1 MPIDGDKL
9 IKEAKEAAIYG
20 TSLEGHQIPYSTS
33 PGWQENV
40 QHYEGVPVEQVKRD
54 AEEIHRQQNNKA
66 QQAQGISVLSGL
78 GKSISQAALSNPVFK
93 KLGFFGDV
101 YQNTVGPNA
110 PSTSK
115 MAEALQLASLTGLT
129 AQRIIENPE
138 MYQDAQAEYGRAVR
152 SAYLGG
158 NGFSSE
164 YIQQHY
170 PELKT
175 DDPVGAAL
183 ALTHYKDV
191 LNTRAIVNWATHP
204 LQSAIETGKYIKN
217 SWHNGEVNEEMSDV
231 MFKAAQGEISDAEAQ
246 RQLAEL
252 NKTKIDTGGSSSIV
266 GGTVE
271 QVSNMLNSMGR
282 AARTDIAPFA
292 PMLNDLTVLAP
303 AAVASLGYMGTAAL
317 AGAGVTGAVAGA
329 PAFIATTAAA
339 GLTLESSL
347 IYDSTYRQ
355 QLGQNYW
362 SKINARGAD
371 GSPLYTHDT
380 AVSEAKREAHL
391 QAAIETAFTFTA
403 FKPLAKMFGK
413 EAALKIIENSVA
425 RKTMVEAGKKAFMKE
440 AVKESAKVITYGAA
454 EQVAQEGLEDLVTS
468 ADETITGRNPHTFKE
483 AMRSAASAMIDAVPA
498 AIGMMGVSGVI
509 GGVGTYHGLSHHQE
523 FIQSKMAK
531 YGKESALQEVERESE
546 ANMVDRLLEARD
558 KSKLNKEAPMQF
570 AQVVGNQ
577 MKAQDMGTLYVD
589 AATAVETPEGRKA
602 LGELERSGL
611 VTAEQVQ
618 QAVEK
623 ETPLAVDSGMYM
635 QTVQQD
641 TADTLKEYST
651 FDKAG
656 MTMHAI
662 KEERTRLSTMVK
674 ELSKTKDER
683 EKDAVQTIM
692 DTYFPNETDNTKKEV
707 LQELFAGGVDRL
719 GDNTQEM
726 LSNART
732 TWGDITG
739 YEQYADY
746 DPKNPPE
753 GTSDTA
759 EWYSEAKKAYGHNPN
774 KRELYDIAH
783 KEYVKELQDKSRASL
798 EEEKQQITQAMEDAS
813 QSGDTDTYNTLQAQ
827 METVNQKLAEVDTNL
842 HAVDT
847 AKKRVEALED
857 IKNTLNTAGLKEDIM
872 AKVLL
877 SEDAYEKAY
886 KPTVETLM
894 QSNGNVQ
901 EAARDSA
908 LIYARMIDSLARNYK
923 LPVENIV
930 ATIQTMEK
938 GDSHANEFNQKS
950 RGWKLGKAAA
960 QKLEEDSI
968 RWGKIV
974 DQIAQ
979 NKCTDKSLRIMTTPI
994 VYSLT
999 NMRQIPMY
1007 IDVSKIRKIFKDHPE
1022 ITYDILRRIPKEI
1035 ANPVMILKSAT
1046 VAGRQVIILNLKG
1059 TNGLNVIA
1067 PVQLDVQKGHIKVNI
1082 LNSIYTKSTNNK
1094 TNETK
1099 IIDNKSKWV
1108 KWIREQIQGNRLLY
1122 VDRKR
1127 AIYNLGIGNKKATAL
1142 LESAGVQFSMEP
1154 TKGSSLLNI
1163 KIPDD
1168 RDLVNLREDNPG
1180 LYQTVEK
1187 KDLIAYHNISQD
1199 NLDKAIQL
1207 GGLAVPSI
1215 AITKKETDFSNFG
1228 DITLLMPQ
1236 DVVNPKETPV
1246 YTRDAWTGVFP
1257 GMVRAPKKKKLTDY
1271 ISKTILPLQ
1280 KEIPRSVMDYG
1291 DLYTPSRIENA
1302 SSAEGEKRVE
1312 SFLESDGAK
1321 YLYLKSIGKEPKITR
1336 KTAGFGTYSEFTIYP
1351 RIRKAFDALSKKY
1364 KLDEMEVPPAEG
1376 STWEKDYNHL
1386 KEVMLEEMATPKQDN
1401 EPRFKVHRRER
1412 QKTEI
1417 ESGEKFRQLVQEYV
1431 SGHRQVMD
1439 EETFKKQLKR
1449 RTETKAGREGFT
1461 QWKSKFRKE
1470 MLENPVIES
1479 TGKEVTLDNIVEAM
1493 LGNLKNAQKSWA
1505 GYGTGNVIAASGRE
1519 ITSMEDMH
1527 KTADEKIDPASS
1539 IEDDTDTSAQYQ
1551 QPKQNISDFIED
1563 MANNHYKWENT
1574 FDGYSDASQVLMGM
1588 FEGKSFSTLC
1598 REHDFKNI
1606 AGMKK
1611 RAESIVKEIQAL
1623 PVKYFEA
1630 KPQRAVHFNEV
1641 AGAIVPN
1648 GTPKST
1654 IDYLKGQGIT
1664 VRRYNPAN
1672 EGERHAKTEKLAKQ
1686 LNLYFQKGGK
1696 YKGGYSPESN
1706 AIHLFAAADQS
1717 TMVHEA
1723 AHFYLTTLLN
1733 LEQAGVKNKQLMSDL
1748 KTIRDWAG
1756 YSYEKMAEY
1765 KGTTLEK
1772 EFQQMEQDIIDGKE
1786 GAEERFMQERFARG
1800 FERYLQEGKAPTKEL
1815 RGVFRRFKKTLMD
1828 IYRSIKIVNG
1838 RKAFFNNLEPINI
1851 SPEMKHIFDAML
1863 ATEDEINA
1871 WSAEQKVM
1879 EMDKVGLDFTKT
1891 EKENYDNW
1899 KSNLKD
1905 TIHEK
1910 AMRKF
1915 MEEYRELTL
1924 KGIDEITRQKKEQ
1937 VMKDLIKKQKIYQV
1951 EAMLEGDVFP
1961 TEKEKMDYLK
1971 EQGFPDRK
1979 AYEEAL
1985 KQAGGSLEERAQA
1998 AAEREKEKQVKS
2010 LLSKETIR
2018 QEANRMLNS
2027 PEGAQR
2033 LAKMEAQAMRRKVN
2047 AYIRQ
2052 ASMALLHL
2060 EQGKKDA
2067 YLDED
2072 IKRRLGVEGADSENN
2087 LSLKDKLAETVENLK
2102 VARQQLDR
2110 PMNEVRYEAESL
2122 LAGQSVE
2129 KSTNWKWWQNKQR
2142 KAASM
2147 ASNAARKGNW
2157 HSASYWMMKKNVYA
2171 MAARIAQ
2178 RNEDEVRTAIA
2189 GKPGTFSLSYERQG
2203 NDIHQ
2208 VERYGV
2214 KGILNRISRRDKPV
2228 RMSSNSR
2235 YFIQHLAYQ
2244 MGLSRTDG
2252 IPPVDKNGFE
2262 TEFSWNKLARE
2273 LNPTA
2278 AMAADAAG
2286 NEFTVSDAEI
2296 DSRLRELF
2304 SADRPSDYR
2313 KMNLSAFKGAV
2324 EAIEVIY
2331 KLGRRE
2337 YEGNSFHTIDGKDVS
2352 FHKASEAITQ
2362 EIAKKFGIETDAF
2375 NEKLRASV
2383 KDELKAALTKITNA
2397 HTLPEVL
2404 IQRLGKSAEQYLY
2417 RPIDKAANV
2426 EKTMQMDAFKK
2437 FKEIFNIYSRKEWQA
2452 IRADKTI
2459 KFGHDEYGN
2468 DRYIT
2473 KETLLSVALNMGTA
2487 SNRERVLETYGMDT
2501 GPVLQVLDKELSA
2514 KDIRFVQAVW
2524 DHINSYWADLN
2535 AMNNRLYG
2543 RGIGKVEGIKF
2554 HLKNGELDGKYYP
2567 IRYDS
2572 ETSVRTGDITIN
2584 EQALQRMSGAGTFS
2598 IGMGSTKSRMLTS
2611 GGQNLI
2617 TDLTVYPKHVSEV
2630 IHAIAMREASVDVYK
2645 LISDP
2650 DIKSAVVNGLGI
2662 DTYRVLR
2669 DWAQDNW
2676 KTPIERSGPLSK
2688 LIDALQSGNSYAT
2701 MAFRNSTALLN
2712 ILPNLGVFYRS
2723 MIRLSGD
2730 KMMEGA
2736 FRARRALASLYLTGN
2751 YAKQKEFI
2759 MEKSAFLRD
2768 RQSTLDADLERGFS
2782 LPGEKGR
2789 GKLKSLIYDGEFGK
2803 NAIDKYAFWFIEK
2816 TDLLFSQ
2823 PMWLETYKATRD
2835 SYIGSKLTA
2844 EQIDAEAVAKA
2855 DQMVRQYYGS
2865 GEIKDRSPVMKNKV
2879 IRMFTPFY
2887 TYSATMLNRFI
2898 ESGYL
2903 AVDGHNY
2910 KPLVL
2915 DFLCLGLLVGS
2926 MEGLT
2931 RYAMNRAIGKDD
2943 SLWEE
2948 IINSVLTGNFVQGI
2962 VIVRDMVSGLVG
2974 LALGKYSDTSSEVAG
2989 FRAQENLCNAIR
3001 FMASPKK
3008 NWIDVG
3014 QALTTASNR
3023 VTRTPDTL
3031 TDALWATLRMA
3042 TGDTDATLSEYLA
3055 SMALDRK
3062 LKRSKEQLK
3071 KEAAERR
3078 AEKEEQ
3084 DVEEPEQE
3092 ESDD

>member
-9 IKEAKEAAIYG
+9 IKEAKEAGQYG
-20 TSLEGHQIPYSTS
+20 TTLEVKRIPYSTS
-33 PGWQENV
+33 PEWKEK
-40 QHYEGVPVEQVKRD
+40 E
-54 AEEIHRQQNNKA
+54 
-66 QQAQGISVLSGL
+66 QQAQKQAQKVQGISALSGL

-115 MAEALQLASLTGLT
+115 MAEALQLATMTGLT

-204 LQSAIETGKYIKN
+204 IQSAIETGKYIKN

-246 RQLAEL
+246 RQLTEL

-380 AVSEAKREAHL
+380 SVSEAKREAHL

-468 ADETITGRNPHTFKE
+468 ADETITGRNPHTFKD

-523 FIQSKMAK
+523 FIQAKMAK

-546 ANMVDRLLEARD
+546 ANMVDRLLEARN
-558 KSKLNKEAPMQF
+558 KSKLNKEAPAQF

-611 VTAEQVQ
+611 VTAHQVQ

-683 EKDAVQTIM
+683 EKDAVQSIM

-726 LSNART
+726 LSKART

-746 DPKNPPE
+746 DPKNLPE

-774 KRELYDIAH
+774 KRELYDVAH
-783 KEYVKELQDKSRASL
+783 KEYVKELQDKSKASL
-798 EEEKQQITQAMEDAS
+798 EEEKQQITQAMDDAS
-813 QSGDTDTYNTLQAQ
+813 QNGDTDNYNTLQAQ
-827 METVNQKLAEVDTNL
+827 LETVDRKLEEIDNNIHT
-842 HAVDT
+842 VDT

-857 IKNTLNTAGLKEDIM
+857 IKNTLNKAGLKEDIM

-901 EAARDSA
+901 EVARDSA

-930 ATIQTMEK
+930 SSIQVTEE
-938 GDSHANEFNQKS
+938 GPLHTNEFHSPVN
-950 RGWKLGKAAA
+950 RGVNPDTLINVVDLTKYIPDEPIDRKTMLRFVREKLGDKLIEETADKKA
-960 QKLEEDSI
+960 I
-968 RWGKIV
+968 I
-974 DQIAQ
+974 
-979 NKCTDKSLRIMTTPI
+979 SLPNE
-994 VYSLT
+994 S
-999 NMRQIPMY
+999 RQIRHVASSNLYKTLNYRQHNEWKKRHQAGLLDIAELIRNSVLIESEPNRKANKKGSVSRYHHFYLPIKAYDKLYTAHIVGEERKDSMGY
-1007 IDVSKIRKIFKDHPE
+1007 DPIDIKL
-1022 ITYDILRRIPKEI
+1022 YD
-1035 ANPVMILKSAT
+1035 
-1046 VAGRQVIILNLKG
+1046 VI
-1059 TNGLNVIA
+1059 V
-1067 PVQLDVQKGHIKVNI
+1067 
-1082 LNSIYTKSTNNK
+1082 
-1094 TNETK
+1094 
-1099 IIDNKSKWV
+1099 
-1108 KWIREQIQGNRLLY
+1108 
-1122 VDRKR
+1122 
-1127 AIYNLGIGNKKATAL
+1127 NKKANPMQATR
-1142 LESAGVQFSMEP
+1142 S
-1154 TKGSSLLNI
+1154 
-1163 KIPDD
+1163 
-1168 RDLVNLREDNPG
+1168 DLRAKDLPFKLTVSEMLRNVKDSHNQPFINKDG
-1180 LYQTVEK
+1180 TLSQGINFYANNDSNYYQTVEEPSGK

-1207 GGLAVPSI
+1207 GGMAVPSI

-1228 DITLLMPQ
+1228 NITLLMPQ

-1280 KEIPRSVMDYG
+1280 KEISRSVMDYG

-1302 SSAEGEKRVE
+1302 SAAEGEKRVE

-1321 YLYLKSIGKEPKITR
+1321 YLYLKSIGKAPEIKR
-1336 KTAGFGTYSEFTIYP
+1336 KTAGYGTYSEFTIYP
-1351 RIRKAFDALSKKY
+1351 RIRKAFDGLSKKY

-1386 KEVMLEEMATPKQDN
+1386 KEVMLDEMATPKQDN
-1401 EPRFKVHRRER
+1401 EPRFKVRRRER

-1439 EETFKKQLKR
+1439 EETFQKQLKR

-1479 TGKEVTLDNIVEAM
+1479 TGKEVTLDNIVETM

-1527 KTADEKIDPASS
+1527 NTADEKIDPASS

-1551 QPKQNISDFIED
+1551 QTKQNISDFIED
-1563 MANNHYKWENT
+1563 MANHHYKWENT

-1630 KPQRAVHFNEV
+1630 KPQRAVQFNEV

-1648 GTPKST
+1648 GTPKAT

-1686 LNLYFQKGGK
+1686 LNLYFQNGGK

-1706 AIHLFAAADQS
+1706 AIHLFSAADQS

-1733 LEQAGVKNKQLMSDL
+1733 LEQAGVRNKQLMSDL

-1786 GAEERFMQERFARG
+1786 GAEERFLQERFARG

-1838 RKAFFNNLEPINI
+1838 RKAFFNNLEPVKI

-1891 EKENYDNW
+1891 EKENYENW

-1905 TIHEK
+1905 SIHEK

-1915 MEEYRELTL
+1915 MDEYRELTL

-2067 YLDED
+2067 RLDEE
-2072 IKRRLGVEGADSENN
+2072 IKRRLGVEGVDSENN

-2171 MAARIAQ
+2171 MAARISQ

-2337 YEGNSFHTIDGKDVS
+2337 YEGNSFHTIDGKDIS

-2383 KDELKAALTKITNA
+2383 KDELKTALTKITNA

-2459 KFGHDEYGN
+2459 KFGRDEYGN

-2501 GPVLQVLDKELSA
+2501 GPVLQVLDNELSA
-2514 KDIRFVQAVW
+2514 KDIRFIQAVW
-2524 DHINSYWADLN
+2524 DHINSYWANLN

-2572 ETSVRTGDITIN
+2572 ETSMRTGDITIN

-2835 SYIGSKLTA
+2835 SYIGSNLTA
-2844 EQIDAEAVAKA
+2844 EQIDAEAVARA

-2903 AVDGHNY
+2903 AVDSHNY

-2915 DFLCLGLLVGS
+2915 DALCLGLLVGS

-2948 IINSVLTGNFVQGI
+2948 IVNSILTGNFVQGI

-3023 VTRTPDTL
+3023 VSHTPDTL

-3084 DVEEPEQE
+3084 DVAEPEQE

>member
-1 MPIDGDKL
+1 MRFIVSVIYKHNPYTAL
-9 IKEAKEAAIYG
+9 ITAEVFESDILFNRTPA
-20 TSLEGHQIPYSTS
+20 TL
-33 PGWQENV
+33 
-40 QHYEGVPVEQVKRD
+40 YEIFDRKIKTARPDYANLK
-54 AEEIHRQQNNKA
+54 
-66 QQAQGISVLSGL
+66 SSGL
-78 GKSISQAALSNPVFK
+78 GEKSPI
-93 KLGFFGDV
+93 
-101 YQNTVGPNA
+101 
-110 PSTSK
+110 
-115 MAEALQLASLTGLT
+115 
-129 AQRIIENPE
+129 
-138 MYQDAQAEYGRAVR
+138 
-152 SAYLGG
+152 
-158 NGFSSE
+158 
-164 YIQQHY
+164 
-170 PELKT
+170 
-175 DDPVGAAL
+175 
-183 ALTHYKDV
+183 
-191 LNTRAIVNWATHP
+191 
-204 LQSAIETGKYIKN
+204 
-217 SWHNGEVNEEMSDV
+217 
-231 MFKAAQGEISDAEAQ
+231 
-246 RQLAEL
+246 
-252 NKTKIDTGGSSSIV
+252 
-266 GGTVE
+266 
-271 QVSNMLNSMGR
+271 
-282 AARTDIAPFA
+282 
-292 PMLNDLTVLAP
+292 
-303 AAVASLGYMGTAAL
+303 
-317 AGAGVTGAVAGA
+317 
-329 PAFIATTAAA
+329 
-339 GLTLESSL
+339 
-347 IYDSTYRQ
+347 
-355 QLGQNYW
+355 NY
-362 SKINARGAD
+362 
-371 GSPLYTHDT
+371 T
-380 AVSEAKREAHL
+380 
-391 QAAIETAFTFTA
+391 
-403 FKPLAKMFGK
+403 
-413 EAALKIIENSVA
+413 
-425 RKTMVEAGKKAFMKE
+425 
-440 AVKESAKVITYGAA
+440 
-454 EQVAQEGLEDLVTS
+454 
-468 ADETITGRNPHTFKE
+468 
-483 AMRSAASAMIDAVPA
+483 
-498 AIGMMGVSGVI
+498 
-509 GGVGTYHGLSHHQE
+509 
-523 FIQSKMAK
+523 
-531 YGKESALQEVERESE
+531 
-546 ANMVDRLLEARD
+546 LLEI
-558 KSKLNKEAPMQF
+558 L
-570 AQVVGNQ
+570 
-577 MKAQDMGTLYVD
+577 
-589 AATAVETPEGRKA
+589 
-602 LGELERSGL
+602 
-611 VTAEQVQ
+611 
-618 QAVEK
+618 
-623 ETPLAVDSGMYM
+623 
-635 QTVQQD
+635 
-641 TADTLKEYST
+641 
-651 FDKAG
+651 
-656 MTMHAI
+656 
-662 KEERTRLSTMVK
+662 
-674 ELSKTKDER
+674 
-683 EKDAVQTIM
+683 
-692 DTYFPNETDNTKKEV
+692 
-707 LQELFAGGVDRL
+707 
-719 GDNTQEM
+719 
-726 LSNART
+726 
-732 TWGDITG
+732 
-739 YEQYADY
+739 
-746 DPKNPPE
+746 
-753 GTSDTA
+753 
-759 EWYSEAKKAYGHNPN
+759 
-774 KRELYDIAH
+774 
-783 KEYVKELQDKSRASL
+783 
-798 EEEKQQITQAMEDAS
+798 
-813 QSGDTDTYNTLQAQ
+813 
-827 METVNQKLAEVDTNL
+827 
-842 HAVDT
+842 
-847 AKKRVEALED
+847 
-857 IKNTLNTAGLKEDIM
+857 
-872 AKVLL
+872 
-877 SEDAYEKAY
+877 
-886 KPTVETLM
+886 
-894 QSNGNVQ
+894 GNVK
-901 EAARDSA
+901 DLSGIPYVVDGH
-908 LIYARMIDSLARNYK
+908 LNYY
-923 LPVENIV
+923 LLNEG
-930 ATIQTMEK
+930 K
-938 GDSHANEFNQKS
+938 GDYLQK
-950 RGWKLGKAAA
+950 A
-960 QKLEEDSI
+960 ED
-968 RWGKIV
+968 
-974 DQIAQ
+974 
-979 NKCTDKSLRIMTTPI
+979 
-994 VYSLT
+994 
-999 NMRQIPMY
+999 Y
-1007 IDVSKIRKIFKDHPE
+1007 IS
-1022 ITYDILRRIPKEI
+1022 
-1035 ANPVMILKSAT
+1035 
-1046 VAGRQVIILNLKG
+1046 
-1059 TNGLNVIA
+1059 
-1067 PVQLDVQKGHIKVNI
+1067 
-1082 LNSIYTKSTNNK
+1082 
-1094 TNETK
+1094 
-1099 IIDNKSKWV
+1099 
-1108 KWIREQIQGNRLLY
+1108 
-1122 VDRKR
+1122 
-1127 AIYNLGIGNKKATAL
+1127 
-1142 LESAGVQFSMEP
+1142 
-1154 TKGSSLLNI
+1154 
-1163 KIPDD
+1163 
-1168 RDLVNLREDNPG
+1168 
-1180 LYQTVEK
+1180 K
-1187 KDLIAYHNISQD
+1187 KDLIAYHNISQT

-1228 DITLLMPQ
+1228 NITLLMPQ
-1236 DVVNPKETPV
+1236 DVVNPKKTPV

-1257 GMVRAPKKKKLTDY
+1257 GMVRAPKKKKLTEY
-1271 ISKTILPLQ
+1271 IHNTVLPLQ

-1302 SSAEGEKRVE
+1302 SASEGEKRVE

-1321 YLYLKSIGKEPKITR
+1321 YLYLKSIGKAPGIKR
-1336 KTAGFGTYSEFTIYP
+1336 KAAGFGKYSDFTIYP
-1351 RIRKAFDALSKKY
+1351 RIRKAFDTLSKMY
-1364 KLDEMEVPPAEG
+1364 KLEDMEVPPAKG
-1376 STWEKDYNHL
+1376 SAWEKDYNQL
-1386 KEVMLEEMATPKQDN
+1386 KEVMLDEMATPKQEN
-1401 EPRFKVHRRER
+1401 EPRFKIRRRER
-1412 QKTEI
+1412 QKAEI
-1417 ESGEKFRQLVQEYV
+1417 ESGEKFRQLMQEYV
-1431 SGHRQVMD
+1431 SGHGQVID
-1439 EETFKKQLKR
+1439 EETFQKQLKR
-1449 RTETKAGREGFT
+1449 RTETKAGQEGFT
-1461 QWKSKFRKE
+1461 QWKSQFRKE
-1470 MLENPVIES
+1470 MLDNPVIES

-1527 KTADEKIDPASS
+1527 NTADEKIDPASS

-1551 QPKQNISDFIED
+1551 QTKKNISDFIED
-1563 MANNHYKWENT
+1563 MANHHYKRENT
-1574 FDGYSDASQVLMGM
+1574 FEGYSDASQVLMGM

-1611 RAESIVKEIQAL
+1611 RADSIVKEIQAL

-1648 GTPKST
+1648 DTPKAT
-1654 IDYLKGQGIT
+1654 IDYLRGQGVT

-1686 LNLYFQKGGK
+1686 LNLYFQKGGQ

-1706 AIHLFAAADQS
+1706 AIHLFSAADQS

-1733 LEQAGVKNKQLMSDL
+1733 LEQAGVKNKQLISDL

-1772 EFQQMEQDIIDGKE
+1772 EFQKMEQDIIDGKE
-1786 GAEERFMQERFARG
+1786 GAEERFLQERFARG

-1828 IYRSIKIVNG
+1828 IYRSIKIVND
-1838 RKAFFNNLEPINI
+1838 RKTFFNNMEPIKI

-1891 EKENYDNW
+1891 EKENYENW

-1915 MEEYRELTL
+1915 MEEYQERTL
-1924 KGIDEITRQKKEQ
+1924 KGIDDIARQKKEQ

-1971 EQGFPDRK
+1971 EQGFTDRK

-1985 KQAGGSLEERAQA
+1985 KQAGGSLEKRAQA
-1998 AAEREKEKQVKS
+1998 AADSEREKQVKS

-2067 YLDED
+2067 HLDED
-2072 IKRRLGVEGADSENN
+2072 IKRRLGVEEVDNENN

-2102 VARQQLDR
+2102 IARQQLDR
-2110 PMNEVRYEAESL
+2110 PMTEVRYDAESL

-2171 MAARIAQ
+2171 MAARMAQ
-2178 RNEDEVRTAIA
+2178 RNEDDVKAAIS
-2189 GKPGTFSLSYERQG
+2189 GKSGTFSMSYEREG
-2203 NDIHQ
+2203 DNIKQ

-2244 MGLSRTDG
+2244 MGLSRADG

-2352 FHKASEAITQ
+2352 FSKASEAITQ

-2514 KDIRFVQAVW
+2514 KDIRFIQAVW

-2630 IHAIAMREASVDVYK
+2630 IHAISMREASVDVYK

-2768 RQSTLDADLERGFS
+2768 RQRTLDADLERGFS

-2816 TDLLFSQ
+2816 TDLLFSL

-2903 AVDGHNY
+2903 AVDSHNY

-2915 DFLCLGLLVGS
+2915 DTLCLGLLVGS
-2926 MEGLT
+2926 MDGLT

-2948 IINSVLTGNFVQGI
+2948 IVNSILTGNFVQGI

-3023 VTRTPDTL
+3023 VSRTPDTL

>member
-9 IKEAKEAAIYG
+9 IKEAKEAAMYG
-20 TSLEGHQIPYSTS
+20 TPLEGHQIPYSTS

-54 AEEIHRQQNNKA
+54 AEEIHRKQNNEA
-66 QQAQGISVLSGL
+66 QRAQGISVLSGL
-78 GKSISQAALSNPVFK
+78 GKSISQAALSNPVFQ

-115 MAEALQLASLTGLT
+115 MSEALHLATMTGLT

-183 ALTHYKDV
+183 ALTNYKDI

-231 MFKAAQGEISDAEAQ
+231 MFRAAQGEISDAEAQ
-246 RQLAEL
+246 RQLTEL

-266 GGTVE
+266 GDTVE
-271 QVSNMLNSMGR
+271 QVSNTLNSMGR
-282 AARTDIAPFA
+282 AARTDIAPLA
-292 PMLNDLTVLAP
+292 PVLHDLTVLAP

-329 PAFIATTAAA
+329 PAFIATAAAA

-391 QAAIETAFTFTA
+391 QAFIETAFAFTI
-403 FKPLAKMFGK
+403 FKPLSKMFGK

-468 ADETITGRNPHTFKE
+468 ADETITGRNPHTFKD

-509 GGVGTYHGLSHHQE
+509 GGVGTYHGLTHHQE
-523 FIQSKMAK
+523 FIQAKMAK

-546 ANMVDRLLEARD
+546 ANMVDHLLEARD
-558 KSKLNKEAPMQF
+558 KSKLNKEAPTQF

-602 LGELERSGL
+602 LGELEKSGL

-635 QTVQQD
+635 QTVQQE

-662 KEERTRLSTMVK
+662 REERTRLSTMVK

-683 EKDAVQTIM
+683 EKDAVQSIM

-719 GDNTQEM
+719 GDNAQEM

-759 EWYSEAKKAYGHNPN
+759 EWYNEAKQAYGHNPN
-774 KRELYDIAH
+774 KRELYDVAH
-783 KEYVKELQDKSRASL
+783 KEYVKELQEQSRASL
-798 EEEKQQITQAMEDAS
+798 EEEKQQITQAMDDAS
-813 QSGDTDTYNTLQAQ
+813 QNGDTNTYNTLQAQ
-827 METVNQKLAEVDTNL
+827 LETVDKKLAEVDTNL

-857 IKNTLNTAGLKEDIM
+857 IKNTLNKAGLKEDIM

-886 KPTVETLM
+886 KPTVDALM
-894 QSNGNVQ
+894 QSNGDVQ

-930 ATIQTMEK
+930 STIQ
-938 GDSHANEFNQKS
+938 A
-950 RGWKLGKAAA
+950 
-960 QKLEEDSI
+960 
-968 RWGKIV
+968 
-974 DQIAQ
+974 
-979 NKCTDKSLRIMTTPI
+979 
-994 VYSLT
+994 
-999 NMRQIPMY
+999 
-1007 IDVSKIRKIFKDHPE
+1007 
-1022 ITYDILRRIPKEI
+1022 
-1035 ANPVMILKSAT
+1035 
-1046 VAGRQVIILNLKG
+1046 
-1059 TNGLNVIA
+1059 
-1067 PVQLDVQKGHIKVNI
+1067 
-1082 LNSIYTKSTNNK
+1082 
-1094 TNETK
+1094 TNEGPVHRTELHSPVNS
-1099 IIDNKSKWV
+1099 DV
-1108 KWIREQIQGNRLLY
+1108 KADTLVTVVDLTEY
-1122 VDRKR
+1122 MPEEPMDRK
-1127 AIYNLGIGNKKATAL
+1127 AMTAKVKELFVNK
-1142 LESAGVQFSMEP
+1142 
-1154 TKGSSLLNI
+1154 LN
-1163 KIPDD
+1163 
-1168 RDLVNLREDNPG
+1168 E
-1180 LYQTVEK
+1180 
-1187 KDLIAYHNISQD
+1187 
-1199 NLDKAIQL
+1199 
-1207 GGLAVPSI
+1207 
-1215 AITKKETDFSNFG
+1215 
-1228 DITLLMPQ
+1228 
-1236 DVVNPKETPV
+1236 
-1246 YTRDAWTGVFP
+1246 
-1257 GMVRAPKKKKLTDY
+1257 
-1271 ISKTILPLQ
+1271 
-1280 KEIPRSVMDYG
+1280 
-1291 DLYTPSRIENA
+1291 
-1302 SSAEGEKRVE
+1302 
-1312 SFLESDGAK
+1312 
-1321 YLYLKSIGKEPKITR
+1321 
-1336 KTAGFGTYSEFTIYP
+1336 
-1351 RIRKAFDALSKKY
+1351 
-1364 KLDEMEVPPAEG
+1364 
-1376 STWEKDYNHL
+1376 
-1386 KEVMLEEMATPKQDN
+1386 
-1401 EPRFKVHRRER
+1401 
-1412 QKTEI
+1412 
-1417 ESGEKFRQLVQEYV
+1417 
-1431 SGHRQVMD
+1431 
-1439 EETFKKQLKR
+1439 
-1449 RTETKAGREGFT
+1449 
-1461 QWKSKFRKE
+1461 
-1470 MLENPVIES
+1470 
-1479 TGKEVTLDNIVEAM
+1479 
-1493 LGNLKNAQKSWA
+1493 
-1505 GYGTGNVIAASGRE
+1505 
-1519 ITSMEDMH
+1519 
-1527 KTADEKIDPASS
+1527 KTADKKAIISLPSGRIRTKHVVNSS
-1539 IEDDTDTSAQYQ
+1539 
-1551 QPKQNISDFIED
+1551 
-1563 MANNHYKWENT
+1563 
-1574 FDGYSDASQVLMGM
+1574 L
-1588 FEGKSFSTLC
+1588 FSTLNKP
-1598 REHDFKNI
+1598 KNKNWKI
-1606 AGMKK
+1606 KHQASLLALKELIQNSVLIESEENRKK
-1611 RAESIVKEIQAL
+1611 DVKSYAYKYHHFYL
-1623 PVKYFEA
+1623 PVKIKDKLYTIRIVGEELDGSKGATPIDVKLYDVIIKNKAHPSQITA
-1630 KPQRAVHFNEV
+1630 K
-1641 AGAIVPN
+1641 
-1648 GTPKST
+1648 
-1654 IDYLKGQGIT
+1654 
-1664 VRRYNPAN
+1664 RRL
-1672 EGERHAKTEKLAKQ
+1672 HAKDVPLKITIAEMLRNVKDSNKQPYVNKDGTLAVRKVTELSNDGNEQ
-1686 LNLYFQKGGK
+1686 NNSDNHFQTGGK
-1696 YKGGYSPESN
+1696 YKGGYSPEAN

-1733 LEQAGVKNKQLMSDL
+1733 LEQAGVRNKQLISDL

-1772 EFQQMEQDIIDGKE
+1772 EFRQMEQDIIDGKE
-1786 GAEERFMQERFARG
+1786 GAEERFLQERFARG
-1800 FERYLQEGKAPTKEL
+1800 FERYLQEGRAPTKEL

-1838 RKAFFNNLEPINI
+1838 RKAFFNNLEPVKI

-1871 WSAEQKVM
+1871 WSTEQKVM

-1891 EKENYDNW
+1891 EKENYENW

-1910 AMRKF
+1910 AMQKF
-1915 MEEYRELTL
+1915 MDEYRELTL
-1924 KGIDEITRQKKEQ
+1924 KGIDDITRQKKEQ

-1985 KQAGGSLEERAQA
+1985 KQAGGSLEKRAQE

-2067 YLDED
+2067 HLDED
-2072 IKRRLGVEGADSENN
+2072 IKRRLGVEGVDRENN

-2102 VARQQLDR
+2102 IARQQLDR
-2110 PMNEVRYEAESL
+2110 PMTEVRYEAESL

-2171 MAARIAQ
+2171 MAARMAQ
-2178 RNEDEVRTAIA
+2178 RNEDDVKAAIS
-2189 GKPGTFSLSYERQG
+2189 GKSGTFSMSYEREG
-2203 NDIHQ
+2203 DNIKQ

-2352 FHKASEAITQ
+2352 FSKASEAITQ

-2426 EKTMQMDAFKK
+2426 EKTMQMDAFKQ

-2459 KFGHDEYGN
+2459 KFGRDEYGK

-2816 TDLLFSQ
+2816 TDLLFSL

-2835 SYIGSKLTA
+2835 SYIGSKLTT

-2879 IRMFTPFY
+2879 IHMFTPFY

-2903 AVDGHNY
+2903 AVDSHNY

-2915 DFLCLGLLVGS
+2915 DTLCLGLLVGS

-2931 RYAMNRAIGKDD
+2931 RYAMNRATGKDD

-2948 IINSVLTGNFVQGI
+2948 IVNSVLTGNFVQGI
-2962 VIVRDMVSGLVG
+2962 IIVRDMVSGLVG

-3014 QALTTASNR
+3014 QALNTAANR
-3023 VTRTPDTL
+3023 ITHTPDTL

>member
-9 IKEAKEAAIYG
+9 IKELREVGQYG
-20 TSLEGHQIPYSTS
+20 TTLEVKRIPYSTS
-33 PGWQENV
+33 PEWKEK
-40 QHYEGVPVEQVKRD
+40 EQQ
-54 AEEIHRQQNNKA
+54 AQNQA
-66 QQAQGISVLSGL
+66 QRAQGISVLSGL

-115 MAEALQLASLTGLT
+115 MAEALQLATMTGLT

-231 MFKAAQGEISDAEAQ
+231 MFRAAQGEISDAEAQ
-246 RQLAEL
+246 RQLTEL

-282 AARTDIAPFA
+282 AARTDIAPLA
-292 PMLNDLTVLAP
+292 PVLHDLTVLAP

-329 PAFIATTAAA
+329 PAAIATAAAA

-468 ADETITGRNPHTFKE
+468 ADETITGRNPHTFKD

-509 GGVGTYHGLSHHQE
+509 GGVGTYHGLTHHQE
-523 FIQSKMAK
+523 FIQAKMAK
-531 YGKESALQEVERESE
+531 YGKESALQEVELESE

-558 KSKLNKEAPMQF
+558 KSKLNKDAPTQF

-602 LGELERSGL
+602 LGELEKSGL

-635 QTVQQD
+635 QTVQQE

-662 KEERTRLSTMVK
+662 KEERTRLSSVVK

-683 EKDAVQTIM
+683 EKDAVQSIM

-719 GDNTQEM
+719 GDNTQET

-746 DPKNPPE
+746 DPKNLPE
-753 GTSDTA
+753 GTSDIA
-759 EWYSEAKKAYGHNPN
+759 EWYSEAKKAYGHKPT
-774 KRELYDIAH
+774 KRELYDVAH
-783 KEYVKELQDKSRASL
+783 KEYVKELQEQSRASL
-798 EEEKQQITQAMEDAS
+798 EEEKQQITQAMDDAS
-813 QSGDTDTYNTLQAQ
+813 QHGDTNTYNTLQAQ
-827 METVNQKLAEVDTNL
+827 LETVDKKLAEVDTNL
-842 HAVDT
+842 HAVDI

-857 IKNTLNTAGLKEDIM
+857 IKNTLNKAGLKEDIM

-877 SEDAYEKAY
+877 SKDSYEKAY
-886 KPTVETLM
+886 KPTVEALM

-901 EAARDSA
+901 ESARDSA

-930 ATIQTMEK
+930 ATIQATEEGPAHRTELHSPVNPDVKADTMVNVVDLTEYMPEEPMDRKAMTAKVKELFVDKLNEK
-938 GDSHANEFNQKS
+938 TADKKAIISLPSGRIRTKHVVNSSLFSTLNKPKNKNWKIKHQASLLALKELIQNSVLIESEENRKKDIKS
-950 RGWKLGKAAA
+950 YAYKYHHFYLPVKIKDKLYTVRIVG
-960 QKLEEDSI
+960 EELDGSK
-968 RWGKIV
+968 G
-974 DQIAQ
+974 A
-979 NKCTDKSLRIMTTPI
+979 TPI
-994 VYSLT
+994 
-999 NMRQIPMY
+999 
-1007 IDVSKIRKIFKDHPE
+1007 DVKL
-1022 ITYDILRRIPKEI
+1022 YD
-1035 ANPVMILKSAT
+1035 
-1046 VAGRQVIILNLKG
+1046 VIIKNKAHPSQITAKRRLHAKDVPLKITIAEMLRNVKDSNGQPYVNQDG
-1059 TNGLNVIA
+1059 TLAVRKYN
-1067 PVQLDVQKGHIKVNI
+1067 DFYQKKE
-1082 LNSIYTKSTNNK
+1082 YT
-1094 TNETK
+1094 
-1099 IIDNKSKWV
+1099 
-1108 KWIREQIQGNRLLY
+1108 G
-1122 VDRKR
+1122 
-1127 AIYNLGIGNKKATAL
+1127 
-1142 LESAGVQFSMEP
+1142 
-1154 TKGSSLLNI
+1154 
-1163 KIPDD
+1163 
-1168 RDLVNLREDNPG
+1168 
-1180 LYQTVEK
+1180 K
-1187 KDLIAYHNISQD
+1187 KDLIAYHNISQS
-1199 NLDKAIQL
+1199 NLDRAIHL

-1228 DITLLMPQ
+1228 NITLLMPQ

-1257 GMVRAPKKKKLTDY
+1257 GMVRAPKKKKLTEY
-1271 ISKTILPLQ
+1271 IHNTILPLQ

-1302 SSAEGEKRVE
+1302 SAAEGEKRVE

-1321 YLYLKSIGKEPKITR
+1321 YLYLKSIGKEPEIKR
-1336 KTAGFGTYSEFTIYP
+1336 KTAGFGKYSEFTIYP
-1351 RIRKAFDALSKKY
+1351 SIRKAFDGLSKKY
-1364 KLDEMEVPPAEG
+1364 KLEDMKVPPAKG
-1376 STWEKDYNHL
+1376 SAWEKDYNQL
-1386 KEVMLEEMATPKQDN
+1386 KEVMLDEMATPKQDN
-1401 EPRFKVHRRER
+1401 EPRFKTRRRER
-1412 QKTEI
+1412 QKAEI
-1417 ESGEKFRQLVQEYV
+1417 ESGEKFRQLVQEYA
-1431 SGHRQVMD
+1431 SGHGQVFD
-1439 EETFKKQLKR
+1439 EETFQKQLKR

-1461 QWKSKFRKE
+1461 QWKSQFRKE

-1527 KTADEKIDPASS
+1527 NTADEKIDPASS

-1551 QPKQNISDFIED
+1551 QTKKNISDFIED
-1563 MANNHYKWENT
+1563 MANRHYKWENT
-1574 FDGYSDASQVLMGM
+1574 FEGYSDASQVLMGM

-1611 RAESIVKEIQAL
+1611 RADSIVKEIQAL

-1648 GTPKST
+1648 GTPKAT
-1654 IDYLKGQGIT
+1654 IDYLKGQGVT

-1686 LNLYFQKGGK
+1686 LNLYFQKGGQ

-1733 LEQAGVKNKQLMSDL
+1733 LEQAGVRNKQLISDL

-1772 EFQQMEQDIIDGKE
+1772 EFRQMEQDIIDGKE
-1786 GAEERFMQERFARG
+1786 GAEERFLQERFARG
-1800 FERYLQEGKAPTKEL
+1800 FERYLQEGRAPTKEL

-1838 RKAFFNNLEPINI
+1838 RKAFFNNLEPIKI

-1891 EKENYDNW
+1891 EKENYENW

-1924 KGIDEITRQKKEQ
+1924 KGIDDITRQKKEQ
-1937 VMKDLIKKQKIYQV
+1937 VMRDLIKKQKIYQV

-1961 TEKEKMDYLK
+1961 TETEKMDYLK

-1979 AYEEAL
+1979 TYEEAL
-1985 KQAGGSLEERAQA
+1985 KQAGGSLEKRAQA
-1998 AAEREKEKQVKS
+1998 AADSEREKQVKS

-2067 YLDED
+2067 HLDED
-2072 IKRRLGVEGADSENN
+2072 IKRRLGVEGVDRENN

-2102 VARQQLDR
+2102 IARQQLDR
-2110 PMNEVRYEAESL
+2110 PMTEVRYEAESL

-2142 KAASM
+2142 KAASI

-2203 NDIHQ
+2203 NDIRQ

-2244 MGLSRTDG
+2244 MGLSRTEG

-2352 FHKASEAITQ
+2352 FSKASEAITQ
-2362 EIAKKFGIETDAF
+2362 EISKKFGIETDAF

-2459 KFGHDEYGN
+2459 KFGRDEYGK

-2816 TDLLFSQ
+2816 TDLLFSL

-2835 SYIGSKLTA
+2835 SYIGSKLTT

-2903 AVDGHNY
+2903 AVDSHNY

-2915 DFLCLGLLVGS
+2915 DTLCLGLLVGS

-2931 RYAMNRAIGKDD
+2931 RYAMNRATGKDD

-2948 IINSVLTGNFVQGI
+2948 IVNSVLTGNFVQGI
-2962 VIVRDMVSGLVG
+2962 IIVRDMVSGLVG

-3014 QALTTASNR
+3014 QALNTAANR
-3023 VTRTPDTL
+3023 VTHTPDTL

-3078 AEKEEQ
+3078 AETEEQ

>member
-9 IKEAKEAAIYG
+9 IKELTEVGKYG
-20 TSLEGHQIPYSTS
+20 TTLEVDQIPYVTG
-33 PGWQENV
+33 PDKTV
-40 QHYEGVPVEQVKRD
+40 PHYEGVPVEQVKRD
-54 AEEIHRQQNNKA
+54 AEEIHRKQNNEA
-66 QQAQGISVLSGL
+66 QRAQGISVLSGL
-78 GKSISQAALSNPVFK
+78 GKSIAQAALSNPVFH

-110 PSTSK
+110 HSTSK
-115 MAEALQLASLTGLT
+115 MSEALHLATMTGLT

-183 ALTHYKDV
+183 ALTNYKDI

-231 MFKAAQGEISDAEAQ
+231 MFRAAQGEISDAEAQ
-246 RQLAEL
+246 RQLTEL

-282 AARTDIAPFA
+282 AARTDIAPLA
-292 PMLNDLTVLAP
+292 PVLHDLTVLAP

-317 AGAGVTGAVAGA
+317 AGAGVTGAVASA
-329 PAFIATTAAA
+329 PAFIATAAAA

-371 GSPLYTHDT
+371 GNPLYTHDT

-391 QAAIETAFTFTA
+391 QAFIETAFAFTI
-403 FKPLAKMFGK
+403 FKPLSKMFGK

-425 RKTMVEAGKKAFMKE
+425 RKTMVEAGKKAFMKDML
-440 AVKESAKVITYGAA
+440 ESGRFKMEAA

-468 ADETITGRNPHTFKE
+468 ADETITGRNPHTFKD

-509 GGVGTYHGLSHHQE
+509 GGVGTYHGLTHHQE
-523 FIQSKMAK
+523 FIQAKMAK

-546 ANMVDRLLEARD
+546 ANMVDHLLEARD
-558 KSKLNKEAPMQF
+558 KSKLNKEAPTQF

-602 LGELERSGL
+602 LGELEKSGL

-635 QTVQQD
+635 QTVQQE

-662 KEERTRLSTMVK
+662 KEERTRLSSMAK

-683 EKDAVQTIM
+683 EKDAVQSIM

-719 GDNTQEM
+719 GDNAQEM

-759 EWYSEAKKAYGHNPN
+759 EWYNEAKQAYGHNPN
-774 KRELYDIAH
+774 KRELYDVAH
-783 KEYVKELQDKSRASL
+783 KEYVKELQDKSRARL
-798 EEEKQQITQAMEDAS
+798 EEEKQQIEKAMDDAS
-813 QSGDTDTYNTLQAQ
+813 QNGDTSTYNTLQEQ
-827 METVNQKLAEVDTNL
+827 MEAVNQKLAEVDTNL

-857 IKNTLNTAGLKEDIM
+857 IKNTLNKAGLKEDIM

-877 SEDAYEKAY
+877 SKDSYEKAY
-886 KPTVETLM
+886 KPTVEALM

-930 ATIQTMEK
+930 ATIQVTEEGPAHRMELHSPVNPDVKAGTMVNVVDLTDQLPKEPLSRQELTEK
-938 GDSHANEFNQKS
+938 IKELFANQSKMETAD
-950 RGWKLGKAAA
+950 GKATISSPGNSR
-960 QKLEEDSI
+960 KMRHVINSSLY
-968 RWGKIV
+968 
-974 DQIAQ
+974 
-979 NKCTDKSLRIMTTPI
+979 KSLNYPK
-994 VYSLT
+994 
-999 NMRQIPMY
+999 NKEW
-1007 IDVSKIRKIFKDHPE
+1007 KIRHQ
-1022 ITYDILRRIPKEI
+1022 
-1035 ANPVMILKSAT
+1035 A
-1046 VAGRQVIILNLKG
+1046 
-1059 TNGLNVIA
+1059 
-1067 PVQLDVQKGHIKVNI
+1067 
-1082 LNSIYTKSTNNK
+1082 
-1094 TNETK
+1094 
-1099 IIDNKSKWV
+1099 
-1108 KWIREQIQGNRLLY
+1108 
-1122 VDRKR
+1122 
-1127 AIYNLGIGNKKATAL
+1127 
-1142 LESAGVQFSMEP
+1142 
-1154 TKGSSLLNI
+1154 SLLNI
-1163 KIPDD
+1163 DRLIINSVLIESEPNRKTKKKANVANYHHFYLPIKVRDKLYTARIVGEELKGPKRIKPIDVKLYDVIIAKKGTSPTATQGDLLVENVPFKITIAEMLKNVKDSNGLPY
-1168 RDLVNLREDNPG
+1168 VNQDGTLAIRKDNDF
-1180 LYQTVEK
+1180 YQKEEYTGK
-1187 KDLIAYHNISQD
+1187 KDLIAYHNINQE
-1199 NLDKAIQL
+1199 NLDKAIKL

-1228 DITLLMPQ
+1228 NITLLMPQ

-1257 GMVRAPKKKKLTDY
+1257 GMVRAPKKKKLTEY
-1271 ISKTILPLQ
+1271 IHNTILPLQ

-1302 SSAEGEKRVE
+1302 SAAEGEKRVE

-1321 YLYLKSIGKEPKITR
+1321 YLYLKSIGKEPKVKR
-1336 KTAGFGTYSEFTIYP
+1336 KAAGFDVHSTFTTYP
-1351 RIRKAFDALSKKY
+1351 RIRKAFDILSKTY
-1364 KLDEMEVPPAEG
+1364 NLEEMEAPPTKG
-1376 STWEKDYNHL
+1376 SKWEQDYNHL
-1386 KEVMLEEMATPKQDN
+1386 KDIMLQEMTKPGDKN
-1401 EPRFKVHRRER
+1401 EPKFRARLREKR
-1412 QKTEI
+1412 KADI
-1417 ESGEKFRQLVQEYV
+1417 ESGKKFRILAEEYAYSKGNV
-1431 SGHRQVMD
+1431 ID
-1439 EETFKKQLKR
+1439 EETFQKQLKR

-1461 QWKSKFRKE
+1461 QWQSKFRKE

-1527 KTADEKIDPASS
+1527 KTADEKIDPTSS

-1551 QPKQNISDFIED
+1551 QTKKNISDFIED
-1563 MANNHYKWENT
+1563 MANHHYKWENT

-1588 FEGKSFSTLC
+1588 FEGKPFSTLC
-1598 REHDFKNI
+1598 REHDLKNI

-1611 RAESIVKEIQAL
+1611 RADSIVKEIQAL

-1648 GTPKST
+1648 GTPKAT
-1654 IDYLKGQGIT
+1654 IDYLRGQGIT
-1664 VRRYNPAN
+1664 VHRYNPAN

-1686 LNLYFQKGGK
+1686 LNLYFQKGGQ

-1772 EFQQMEQDIIDGKE
+1772 EFRQMEQDIIDGKE
-1786 GAEERFMQERFARG
+1786 GAEERFLQERFARG
-1800 FERYLQEGKAPTKEL
+1800 FERYLQEGTAPTKEL

-1838 RKAFFNNLEPINI
+1838 RKAFFNNLEPIKI

-1924 KGIDEITRQKKEQ
+1924 KGIDDITRQKKEQ
-1937 VMKDLIKKQKIYQV
+1937 VMRDLIKKQKIYQV

-1979 AYEEAL
+1979 AYEETL
-1985 KQAGGSLEERAQA
+1985 KQAGGSLEKRAQA
-1998 AAEREKEKQVKS
+1998 AADREKEKQVKS

-2033 LAKMEAQAMRRKVN
+2033 LAKMGAQAMRRKVN

-2067 YLDED
+2067 HLNED
-2072 IKRRLGVEGADSENN
+2072 IKRRLGVE
-2087 LSLKDKLAETVENLK
+2087 
-2102 VARQQLDR
+2102 
-2110 PMNEVRYEAESL
+2110 
-2122 LAGQSVE
+2122 
-2129 KSTNWKWWQNKQR
+2129 
-2142 KAASM
+2142 
-2147 ASNAARKGNW
+2147 
-2157 HSASYWMMKKNVYA
+2157 
-2171 MAARIAQ
+2171 
-2178 RNEDEVRTAIA
+2178 
-2189 GKPGTFSLSYERQG
+2189 
-2203 NDIHQ
+2203 
-2208 VERYGV
+2208 
-2214 KGILNRISRRDKPV
+2214 
-2228 RMSSNSR
+2228 
-2235 YFIQHLAYQ
+2235 
-2244 MGLSRTDG
+2244 
-2252 IPPVDKNGFE
+2252 
-2262 TEFSWNKLARE
+2262 
-2273 LNPTA
+2273 
-2278 AMAADAAG
+2278 
-2286 NEFTVSDAEI
+2286 
-2296 DSRLRELF
+2296 
-2304 SADRPSDYR
+2304 
-2313 KMNLSAFKGAV
+2313 
-2324 EAIEVIY
+2324 
-2331 KLGRRE
+2331 
-2337 YEGNSFHTIDGKDVS
+2337 
-2352 FHKASEAITQ
+2352 
-2362 EIAKKFGIETDAF
+2362 
-2375 NEKLRASV
+2375 
-2383 KDELKAALTKITNA
+2383 
-2397 HTLPEVL
+2397 
-2404 IQRLGKSAEQYLY
+2404 
-2417 RPIDKAANV
+2417 
-2426 EKTMQMDAFKK
+2426 
-2437 FKEIFNIYSRKEWQA
+2437 
-2452 IRADKTI
+2452 
-2459 KFGHDEYGN
+2459 
-2468 DRYIT
+2468 
-2473 KETLLSVALNMGTA
+2473 
-2487 SNRERVLETYGMDT
+2487 
-2501 GPVLQVLDKELSA
+2501 
-2514 KDIRFVQAVW
+2514 
-2524 DHINSYWADLN
+2524 
-2535 AMNNRLYG
+2535 
-2543 RGIGKVEGIKF
+2543 
-2554 HLKNGELDGKYYP
+2554 
-2567 IRYDS
+2567 
-2572 ETSVRTGDITIN
+2572 
-2584 EQALQRMSGAGTFS
+2584 
-2598 IGMGSTKSRMLTS
+2598 
-2611 GGQNLI
+2611 
-2617 TDLTVYPKHVSEV
+2617 
-2630 IHAIAMREASVDVYK
+2630 
-2645 LISDP
+2645 
-2650 DIKSAVVNGLGI
+2650 
-2662 DTYRVLR
+2662 DTY
-2669 DWAQDNW
+2669 
-2676 KTPIERSGPLSK
+2676 E
-2688 LIDALQSGNSYAT
+2688 
-2701 MAFRNSTALLN
+2701 
-2712 ILPNLGVFYRS
+2712 
-2723 MIRLSGD
+2723 
-2730 KMMEGA
+2730 
-2736 FRARRALASLYLTGN
+2736 
-2751 YAKQKEFI
+2751 
-2759 MEKSAFLRD
+2759 
-2768 RQSTLDADLERGFS
+2768 
-2782 LPGEKGR
+2782 
-2789 GKLKSLIYDGEFGK
+2789 
-2803 NAIDKYAFWFIEK
+2803 
-2816 TDLLFSQ
+2816 
-2823 PMWLETYKATRD
+2823 
-2835 SYIGSKLTA
+2835 
-2844 EQIDAEAVAKA
+2844 
-2855 DQMVRQYYGS
+2855 
-2865 GEIKDRSPVMKNKV
+2865 
-2879 IRMFTPFY
+2879 
-2887 TYSATMLNRFI
+2887 
-2898 ESGYL
+2898 
-2903 AVDGHNY
+2903 
-2910 KPLVL
+2910 
-2915 DFLCLGLLVGS
+2915 
-2926 MEGLT
+2926 
-2931 RYAMNRAIGKDD
+2931 
-2943 SLWEE
+2943 
-2948 IINSVLTGNFVQGI
+2948 
-2962 VIVRDMVSGLVG
+2962 
-2974 LALGKYSDTSSEVAG
+2974 
-2989 FRAQENLCNAIR
+2989 
-3001 FMASPKK
+3001 
-3008 NWIDVG
+3008 
-3014 QALTTASNR
+3014 
-3023 VTRTPDTL
+3023 
-3031 TDALWATLRMA
+3031 
-3042 TGDTDATLSEYLA
+3042 
-3055 SMALDRK
+3055 
-3062 LKRSKEQLK
+3062 
-3071 KEAAERR
+3071 
-3078 AEKEEQ
+3078 
-3084 DVEEPEQE
+3084 
-3092 ESDD
+3092 

>member
-9 IKEAKEAAIYG
+9 IKEAKEAGQYG
-20 TSLEGHQIPYSTS
+20 TTLEVKRIPYSTS
-33 PGWQENV
+33 PEWKEK
-40 QHYEGVPVEQVKRD
+40 E
-54 AEEIHRQQNNKA
+54 
-66 QQAQGISVLSGL
+66 QQAQKQAQKVQGISALSGL

-115 MAEALQLASLTGLT
+115 MAEALQLATMTGLT

-204 LQSAIETGKYIKN
+204 IQSAIETGKYIKN

-362 SKINARGAD
+362 SKINARGAN

-468 ADETITGRNPHTFKE
+468 ADETITGRNPHTFKD

-523 FIQSKMAK
+523 FIQAKMAK

-546 ANMVDRLLEARD
+546 ANMVDRLLEARN
-558 KSKLNKEAPMQF
+558 KSKLNKEAPAQF

-577 MKAQDMGTLYVD
+577 MKAQDMGTIYVD

-602 LGELERSGL
+602 LGELERFGL

-683 EKDAVQTIM
+683 EKDAVQSIM

-726 LSNART
+726 LSKSRT

-746 DPKNPPE
+746 DPKNLPE
-753 GTSDTA
+753 GTSDIA
-759 EWYSEAKKAYGHNPN
+759 EWYSEAKKAYGHKPT
-774 KRELYDIAH
+774 KRELYDVAH

-798 EEEKQQITQAMEDAS
+798 EEEKQQITQAMDDAS
-813 QSGDTDTYNTLQAQ
+813 QNGDTDTYNTLQEQ
-827 METVNQKLAEVDTNL
+827 MEAVNQKLAEVDTNL

-857 IKNTLNTAGLKEDIM
+857 IKNTLNKAGLKEDIM

-901 EAARDSA
+901 EVARDSA

-930 ATIQTMEK
+930 SSVQVTEEGPAHRAELHSPVNPDVKLDTLVNVVDLTDCMPKEPI
-938 GDSHANEFNQKS
+938 S
-950 RGWKLGKAAA
+950 RKEITKQVKKLFADK
-960 QKLEEDSI
+960 SI
-968 RWGKIV
+968 RKTADKKAIIS
-974 DQIAQ
+974 QPPNSRKMRHFINSSLYEYLNYPQ
-979 NKCTDKSLRIMTTPI
+979 NKEWK
-994 VYSLT
+994 
-999 NMRQIPMY
+999 
-1007 IDVSKIRKIFKDHPE
+1007 
-1022 ITYDILRRIPKEI
+1022 
-1035 ANPVMILKSAT
+1035 
-1046 VAGRQVIILNLKG
+1046 
-1059 TNGLNVIA
+1059 
-1067 PVQLDVQKGHIKVNI
+1067 
-1082 LNSIYTKSTNNK
+1082 
-1094 TNETK
+1094 
-1099 IIDNKSKWV
+1099 
-1108 KWIREQIQGNRLLY
+1108 
-1122 VDRKR
+1122 KR
-1127 AIYNLGIGNKKATAL
+1127 HQA
-1142 LESAGVQFSMEP
+1142 
-1154 TKGSSLLNI
+1154 SLLNI
-1163 KIPDD
+1163 DRLIINSVLIESELNRKKKAKPNVARYHHFYLPIKVRDKLYTARIVGEEMNDSKRIKPIDVKLYDVIIAKKGTSSTATQGDLRVENVPFKITIAEMLKNVKDSNHQPF
-1168 RDLVNLREDNPG
+1168 VN
-1180 LYQTVEK
+1180 
-1187 KDLIAYHNISQD
+1187 KD
-1199 NLDKAIQL
+1199 
-1207 GGLAVPSI
+1207 GTLAV
-1215 AITKKETDFSNFG
+1215 N
-1228 DITLLMPQ
+1228 
-1236 DVVNPKETPV
+1236 
-1246 YTRDAWTGVFP
+1246 
-1257 GMVRAPKKKKLTDY
+1257 
-1271 ISKTILPLQ
+1271 
-1280 KEIPRSVMDYG
+1280 
-1291 DLYTPSRIENA
+1291 
-1302 SSAEGEKRVE
+1302 
-1312 SFLESDGAK
+1312 
-1321 YLYLKSIGKEPKITR
+1321 
-1336 KTAGFGTYSEFTIYP
+1336 
-1351 RIRKAFDALSKKY
+1351 
-1364 KLDEMEVPPAEG
+1364 
-1376 STWEKDYNHL
+1376 
-1386 KEVMLEEMATPKQDN
+1386 
-1401 EPRFKVHRRER
+1401 
-1412 QKTEI
+1412 
-1417 ESGEKFRQLVQEYV
+1417 
-1431 SGHRQVMD
+1431 
-1439 EETFKKQLKR
+1439 
-1449 RTETKAGREGFT
+1449 
-1461 QWKSKFRKE
+1461 
-1470 MLENPVIES
+1470 
-1479 TGKEVTLDNIVEAM
+1479 
-1493 LGNLKNAQKSWA
+1493 
-1505 GYGTGNVIAASGRE
+1505 
-1519 ITSMEDMH
+1519 
-1527 KTADEKIDPASS
+1527 
-1539 IEDDTDTSAQYQ
+1539 
-1551 QPKQNISDFIED
+1551 
-1563 MANNHYKWENT
+1563 
-1574 FDGYSDASQVLMGM
+1574 
-1588 FEGKSFSTLC
+1588 
-1598 REHDFKNI
+1598 KNI
-1606 AGMKK
+1606 KSSK
-1611 RAESIVKEIQAL
+1611 VE
-1623 PVKYFEA
+1623 
-1630 KPQRAVHFNEV
+1630 NEH
-1641 AGAIVPN
+1641 N
-1648 GTPKST
+1648 
-1654 IDYLKGQGIT
+1654 
-1664 VRRYNPAN
+1664 N
-1672 EGERHAKTEKLAKQ
+1672 EG
-1686 LNLYFQKGGK
+1686 NYFQNGGK

-1733 LEQAGVKNKQLMSDL
+1733 LEQAGVRNKQLTSDL

-1786 GAEERFMQERFARG
+1786 GAEERFLQERFARG

-1838 RKAFFNNLEPINI
+1838 RKAFFNNLEPVKI

-1905 TIHEK
+1905 SIHEK

-1915 MEEYRELTL
+1915 MDEYRELTL

-1937 VMKDLIKKQKIYQV
+1937 VMRDLIKKQKIYQV

-1979 AYEEAL
+1979 TYEEAL
-1985 KQAGGSLEERAQA
+1985 KQAGGSLEKRAQA
-1998 AAEREKEKQVKS
+1998 AADREKEKQVKS

-2067 YLDED
+2067 HLDED
-2072 IKRRLGVEGADSENN
+2072 IKRRLGVDGVDRENN

-2157 HSASYWMMKKNVYA
+2157 HSASYWIMKKNVYA

-2244 MGLSRTDG
+2244 MGLSKTDG

-2337 YEGNSFHTIDGKDVS
+2337 YEGNSFHTIDGKDIS

-2524 DHINSYWADLN
+2524 NHINRYWADLN

-2572 ETSVRTGDITIN
+2572 ETSVRTGDLTIN

-2835 SYIGSKLTA
+2835 SYIGSNLTA
-2844 EQIDAEAVAKA
+2844 EQIDAEAVARA

-2903 AVDGHNY
+2903 AVDSHNY

-2915 DFLCLGLLVGS
+2915 DALCLGLLVGS

-2931 RYAMNRAIGKDD
+2931 RYAMNRATGKDD

-2948 IINSVLTGNFVQGI
+2948 IVNSILTGNFVQGI

-2974 LALGKYSDTSSEVAG
+2974 LALGKYSDISSEVAG

-3023 VTRTPDTL
+3023 VTHKSDTL

-3071 KEAAERR
+3071 KEAEERR

>member
-9 IKEAKEAAIYG
+9 IKELKEVGQYG
-20 TSLEGHQIPYSTS
+20 TTLEVKRIPYSTS
-33 PGWQENV
+33 PEWKEK
-40 QHYEGVPVEQVKRD
+40 EQ
-54 AEEIHRQQNNKA
+54 QA
-66 QQAQGISVLSGL
+66 QKQTQRAQGISVLSGL
-78 GKSISQAALSNPVFK
+78 GKSISQAALSNPVFQ

-115 MAEALQLASLTGLT
+115 MAEALQLATMTGLT

-204 LQSAIETGKYIKN
+204 IQSAIETGKYIKN

-246 RQLAEL
+246 RQLTEL

-282 AARTDIAPFA
+282 AARTDIAPLA
-292 PMLNDLTVLAP
+292 PVLHDLTVLAP

-329 PAFIATTAAA
+329 PAAIATAAAA

-413 EAALKIIENSVA
+413 EAALKIIEKSVA

-468 ADETITGRNPHTFKE
+468 ADETITGRNPHTFKD

-509 GGVGTYHGLSHHQE
+509 GGVGTYHGLTHHQE
-523 FIQSKMAK
+523 FIQAKMAK

-546 ANMVDRLLEARD
+546 ANMVDHLLEARD
-558 KSKLNKEAPMQF
+558 KSKLNKEAPTQF

-602 LGELERSGL
+602 LGELEKSGL

-635 QTVQQD
+635 QTVQQE

-662 KEERTRLSTMVK
+662 KEERTRLSSMAK

-683 EKDAVQTIM
+683 EKDAVQSIM

-719 GDNTQEM
+719 GDNAQEM

-759 EWYSEAKKAYGHNPN
+759 EWYNEAKQAYGHNPN
-774 KRELYDIAH
+774 KRELYDVAH
-783 KEYVKELQDKSRASL
+783 KEYVKESQDKSRARL
-798 EEEKQQITQAMEDAS
+798 EEEKQQIEKAMDDAS
-813 QSGDTDTYNTLQAQ
+813 QNGDTSTYNTLQEQ
-827 METVNQKLAEVDTNL
+827 METVNQKLSEVDTNL

-857 IKNTLNTAGLKEDIM
+857 IKNTLNKAGLKEDIM

-877 SEDAYEKAY
+877 SKDSYEKAY
-886 KPTVETLM
+886 KPTVEALM

-923 LPVENIV
+923 LPIENIV
-930 ATIQTMEK
+930 STIQVTNEGPEHRTELHSPVNPDVKADTLVTVVDLTDQLPKGPLSRQELTQKVKELFANQPKMETADGKATISSPGNTRKMRHFINSSLYKVLHFRRNKEWESRHQASVLNIDKLIRNSVLIESEPNRK
-938 GDSHANEFNQKS
+938 GDKKKDVAKYHHFYIPIKV
-950 RGWKLGKAAA
+950 GDKLYTARIVG
-960 QKLEEDSI
+960 EEMKGSTSI
-968 RWGKIV
+968 
-974 DQIAQ
+974 
-979 NKCTDKSLRIMTTPI
+979 NP
-994 VYSLT
+994 
-999 NMRQIPMY
+999 
-1007 IDVSKIRKIFKDHPE
+1007 IDVKLYDVIIAKKGTFSKATQGDLQIENVPFRITIAEMLKNVKDSNGQPYVNQDGTLAIRKDNDF
-1022 ITYDILRRIPKEI
+1022 YQKEE
-1035 ANPVMILKSAT
+1035 
-1046 VAGRQVIILNLKG
+1046 
-1059 TNGLNVIA
+1059 
-1067 PVQLDVQKGHIKVNI
+1067 
-1082 LNSIYTKSTNNK
+1082 YT
-1094 TNETK
+1094 
-1099 IIDNKSKWV
+1099 
-1108 KWIREQIQGNRLLY
+1108 G
-1122 VDRKR
+1122 
-1127 AIYNLGIGNKKATAL
+1127 
-1142 LESAGVQFSMEP
+1142 
-1154 TKGSSLLNI
+1154 
-1163 KIPDD
+1163 
-1168 RDLVNLREDNPG
+1168 
-1180 LYQTVEK
+1180 K
-1187 KDLIAYHNISQD
+1187 KDLIAYHNINQE

-1215 AITKKETDFSNFG
+1215 AVTKKETDFSNFG

-1257 GMVRAPKKKKLTDY
+1257 GMVRAPKKKKLTDF
-1271 ISKTILPLQ
+1271 ITHTIMPIQ
-1280 KEIPRSVMDYG
+1280 KEIPPTVLDFG
-1291 DLYTPSRIENA
+1291 DMYTRSRIETA
-1302 SSAEGEKRVE
+1302 SAAEGEKRVE
-1312 SFLESDGAK
+1312 SFLQSDGAK
-1321 YLYLKSIGKEPKITR
+1321 YLYLKSLGKEPKIKT
-1336 KTAGFGTYSEFTIYP
+1336 KTAGFDKHSPFTIYP
-1351 RIRKAFDALSKKY
+1351 RIRKAFDTLSKKY
-1364 KLDEMEVPPAEG
+1364 PLEEMEAPSAKG
-1376 STWEKDYNHL
+1376 SAWERDYNHL
-1386 KEVMLEEMATPKQDN
+1386 KDIMLQEMTTPKDAN
-1401 EPRFKVHRRER
+1401 EPKFRARLREHR
-1412 QKTEI
+1412 KADI
-1417 ESGEKFRQLVQEYV
+1417 ESGKQFRRLVDEYAY
-1431 SGHRQVMD
+1431 SQRNIID
-1439 EETFKKQLKR
+1439 DETFQKQLER
-1449 RTETKAGREGFT
+1449 RTETKAGKEGFHKW
-1461 QWKSKFRKE
+1461 QNAFRKE
-1470 MLENPVIES
+1470 MLDAPVIES

-1527 KTADEKIDPASS
+1527 NTADEKIDPASS

-1551 QPKQNISDFIED
+1551 QTKKNISDFIED
-1563 MANNHYKWENT
+1563 MANHHYKWENT
-1574 FDGYSDASQVLMGM
+1574 FEGYSDASQVLMGM
-1588 FEGKSFSTLC
+1588 FEGKPFSTLC

-1611 RAESIVKEIQAL
+1611 RADSIVKEIQAL

-1648 GTPKST
+1648 GTPKAT
-1654 IDYLKGQGIT
+1654 IDYLKGQGVT

-1686 LNLYFQKGGK
+1686 LNLYFQKGGQ

-1733 LEQAGVKNKQLMSDL
+1733 LEQAGVRNKQLISDL

-1772 EFQQMEQDIIDGKE
+1772 EFRQMEQDVIDGKD
-1786 GAEERFMQERFARG
+1786 GAEERFLQERFARG

-1838 RKAFFNNLEPINI
+1838 RKAFFNNLEPVKI

-1899 KSNLKD
+1899 KSSLKD

-1910 AMRKF
+1910 TMRKF
-1915 MEEYRELTL
+1915 MDEYRELTL

-1937 VMKDLIKKQKIYQV
+1937 VMKDLIKRQKIYQV

-1979 AYEEAL
+1979 TYEEAL
-1985 KQAGGSLEERAQA
+1985 KQAGGSLEKRAQA
-1998 AAEREKEKQVKS
+1998 AAEREKEKQAKS

-2067 YLDED
+2067 HLDED
-2072 IKRRLGVEGADSENN
+2072 IKRRLGVEGVDSENN

-2102 VARQQLDR
+2102 IARQQLDR

-2208 VERYGV
+2208 GERYGV

-2383 KDELKAALTKITNA
+2383 KDELKTALTKITNA

-2459 KFGHDEYGN
+2459 KFGRDEYGN

-2514 KDIRFVQAVW
+2514 KDIRFIQAVW

-2782 LPGEKGR
+2782 LPGEKGC

-2835 SYIGSKLTA
+2835 SYIGSNLTA

-2903 AVDGHNY
+2903 AVDSHNY

-2915 DFLCLGLLVGS
+2915 DTLCLGLLVGS
-2926 MEGLT
+2926 MDGLT

-2948 IINSVLTGNFVQGI
+2948 IVNSILTGNFVQGI

-3023 VTRTPDTL
+3023 VSHTPDTL

>member
-33 PGWQENV
+33 PEWQENV

-54 AEEIHRQQNNKA
+54 AEEIHRQQNNQA
-66 QQAQGISVLSGL
+66 QRAQGISALSGL

-115 MAEALQLASLTGLT
+115 MAEALQLATMTGLT

-183 ALTHYKDV
+183 SLTHYKDV

-204 LQSAIETGKYIKN
+204 IQSAIETGKYIKN

-292 PMLNDLTVLAP
+292 PLLSDLTVLAP

-362 SKINARGAD
+362 SKINARGAN

-440 AVKESAKVITYGAA
+440 AVKESAKIITYGAA

-468 ADETITGRNPHTFKE
+468 ADETITGRNPHTFKD

-509 GGVGTYHGLSHHQE
+509 GGIGTYHGLSHHQE
-523 FIQSKMAK
+523 FIQAKMAK
-531 YGKESALQEVERESE
+531 YGKESAMQEVERESE

-558 KSKLNKEAPMQF
+558 KSKLNKEAPTQF

-611 VTAEQVQ
+611 VTAQQVH

-635 QTVQQD
+635 QTIQQD

-683 EKDAVQTIM
+683 EKDAVQSIM

-726 LSNART
+726 LSKSRT

-746 DPKNPPE
+746 DPKNLPE

-774 KRELYDIAH
+774 KRELYDVAH

-798 EEEKQQITQAMEDAS
+798 EEEKQQITQAMDDAS
-813 QSGDTDTYNTLQAQ
+813 QNGDTNTYNTLQAQ
-827 METVNQKLAEVDTNL
+827 LETVDKKLEEIDNNIHT
-842 HAVDT
+842 VDT

-857 IKNTLNTAGLKEDIM
+857 IKNTLNKAGLKEDIM

-886 KPTVETLM
+886 KPTVEALM

-930 ATIQTMEK
+930 ATIQATEE
-938 GDSHANEFNQKS
+938 GASHTNEFHSPVN
-950 RGWKLGKAAA
+950 RGVNPDTLINVVDLTKYIPDEPIDRKTMLRFVREKLGDKLIEETADKKA
-960 QKLEEDSI
+960 I
-968 RWGKIV
+968 I
-974 DQIAQ
+974 
-979 NKCTDKSLRIMTTPI
+979 SLPKN
-994 VYSLT
+994 S
-999 NMRQIPMY
+999 RQIRHVAGSKLYKALNYPPNKKW
-1007 IDVSKIRKIFKDHPE
+1007 KIRHQ
-1022 ITYDILRRIPKEI
+1022 
-1035 ANPVMILKSAT
+1035 A
-1046 VAGRQVIILNLKG
+1046 
-1059 TNGLNVIA
+1059 
-1067 PVQLDVQKGHIKVNI
+1067 
-1082 LNSIYTKSTNNK
+1082 
-1094 TNETK
+1094 
-1099 IIDNKSKWV
+1099 
-1108 KWIREQIQGNRLLY
+1108 
-1122 VDRKR
+1122 
-1127 AIYNLGIGNKKATAL
+1127 
-1142 LESAGVQFSMEP
+1142 
-1154 TKGSSLLNI
+1154 SLLNI
-1163 KIPDD
+1163 SQLIKNSVLIESEPNHKSKEKHAAARYHHFYLPIKVKDKLYTVHIVGEQLKD
-1168 RDLVNLREDNPG
+1168 SIGYTPIDVKLYDVIVAKKGTFSTATRSDLKVKNVPFTITVSEMLRNVKDSHNQPFINKDG
-1180 LYQTVEK
+1180 TLSQGINFYANNDSNYYQTVEEPSGK

-1228 DITLLMPQ
+1228 NITLLMPQ

-1280 KEIPRSVMDYG
+1280 KEISRSVMDYG

-1302 SSAEGEKRVE
+1302 SAAEGEKRVE

-1321 YLYLKSIGKEPKITR
+1321 YLYLKSIGKEPKIMR

-1351 RIRKAFDALSKKY
+1351 RIRKTFDGLSKKY

-1527 KTADEKIDPASS
+1527 NTADEKIDPTSS

-1551 QPKQNISDFIED
+1551 QTKQNISDFIED
-1563 MANNHYKWENT
+1563 MANHHYKWENT

-1611 RAESIVKEIQAL
+1611 RADSIVKEIQAL

-1630 KPQRAVHFNEV
+1630 KPQRAVRFNEV

-1648 GTPKST
+1648 GTPKAT

-1672 EGERHAKTEKLAKQ
+1672 EGERHAKIEKLAKQ
-1686 LNLYFQKGGK
+1686 LNLYFQKGGQ

-1733 LEQAGVKNKQLMSDL
+1733 LEQAGVRNKQLISDL

-1772 EFQQMEQDIIDGKE
+1772 EFRKMEQDIIDGKE
-1786 GAEERFMQERFARG
+1786 GAEERFLQERFARG

-1838 RKAFFNNLEPINI
+1838 RKAFFNNLEPIKI

-1899 KSNLKD
+1899 KANLKD
-1905 TIHEK
+1905 SIHEK

-1915 MEEYRELTL
+1915 MDEYRELTL
-1924 KGIDEITRQKKEQ
+1924 KGIDDITRQKKEQ
-1937 VMKDLIKKQKIYQV
+1937 VMRDLIKRQKIYQV

-1985 KQAGGSLEERAQA
+1985 KQAGGSLEKRAQA
-1998 AAEREKEKQVKS
+1998 AAEREKEKQAKS

-2067 YLDED
+2067 HLDED
-2072 IKRRLGVEGADSENN
+2072 IKRRLGVEGVDSENN
-2087 LSLKDKLAETVENLK
+2087 LSLKDKLVETVENLK

-2110 PMNEVRYEAESL
+2110 PMTEVRYEAESL

-2244 MGLSRTDG
+2244 MGLSKTDG
-2252 IPPVDKNGFE
+2252 IPHVDKNGFE

-2337 YEGNSFHTIDGKDVS
+2337 YEGNSFHTIDGKDIS

-2375 NEKLRASV
+2375 NEKLRVSV
-2383 KDELKAALTKITNA
+2383 KDELKTALTKITNA

-2437 FKEIFNIYSRKEWQA
+2437 FKEIFNIYSRKEWQT

-2459 KFGHDEYGN
+2459 KFGRDEYGN

-2514 KDIRFVQAVW
+2514 KDIRFIQAVW
-2524 DHINSYWADLN
+2524 DHINRYWSDLN

-2835 SYIGSKLTA
+2835 SYIGSNLTA
-2844 EQIDAEAVAKA
+2844 EQIDAEAVARA

-2903 AVDGHNY
+2903 AVDSHNY
-2910 KPLVL
+2910 KPFVL
-2915 DFLCLGLLVGS
+2915 DTLCLGLLVGS

-3023 VTRTPDTL
+3023 VSHTPDTL

>member
-9 IKEAKEAAIYG
+9 IKEAKEAGQYG
-20 TSLEGHQIPYSTS
+20 TTLEVKRIPYSTS
-33 PGWQENV
+33 PEWKEK
-40 QHYEGVPVEQVKRD
+40 EQQ
-54 AEEIHRQQNNKA
+54 AQNQA
-66 QQAQGISVLSGL
+66 QRAQGISVLSGL

-204 LQSAIETGKYIKN
+204 IQSAIETGKYIKN

-292 PMLNDLTVLAP
+292 PMLSDLTVLAP

-317 AGAGVTGAVAGA
+317 AGAGVTGAVASA
-329 PAFIATTAAA
+329 PAAIATAAAA

-440 AVKESAKVITYGAA
+440 AVKESAKAITYGAA

-483 AMRSAASAMIDAVPA
+483 SMRSAASAMIDAVPS
-498 AIGMMGVSGVI
+498 AIGMMGVSGVV

-523 FIQSKMAK
+523 FIQSQMAK

-611 VTAEQVQ
+611 VTAQQVQ

-683 EKDAVQTIM
+683 EKDAVQSIM
-692 DTYFPNETDNTKKEV
+692 DTYFPDETDNTKKEV

-753 GTSDTA
+753 DTSDTA

-798 EEEKQQITQAMEDAS
+798 EEEKQQITQAMDDAS
-813 QSGDTDTYNTLQAQ
+813 QNGDTDTYNTLQAQ
-827 METVNQKLAEVDTNL
+827 MEAVNQKLAEVDTNL

-857 IKNTLNTAGLKEDIM
+857 IKNTLNKAGLKEDIM

-877 SEDAYEKAY
+877 SEDAYETAY

-930 ATIQTMEK
+930 ATIQVTNEGPEHRTELHSPVNPDVKADTLVTVVDLTKYFPDKPIDRKDMLKFVKKELVDKLMEITADNKAVISLPRSNKRAKHVANSSLFDILNKPWNKDWNQRHQASVRGIKELIRNSVLIETEPNRKSDKKSGIARYHHFYLPVKIKDKLYTVRIVGEELDGSK
-938 GDSHANEFNQKS
+938 GA
-950 RGWKLGKAAA
+950 
-960 QKLEEDSI
+960 
-968 RWGKIV
+968 
-974 DQIAQ
+974 
-979 NKCTDKSLRIMTTPI
+979 TPI
-994 VYSLT
+994 DVKLYDVIIKNKAHPLKKTTERRLSSKDAPL
-999 NMRQIPMY
+999 QITIAEMLMNVKDSNDQPY
-1007 IDVSKIRKIFKDHPE
+1007 VNQDGTLAIRKDNDF
-1022 ITYDILRRIPKEI
+1022 YQKEE
-1035 ANPVMILKSAT
+1035 
-1046 VAGRQVIILNLKG
+1046 
-1059 TNGLNVIA
+1059 
-1067 PVQLDVQKGHIKVNI
+1067 
-1082 LNSIYTKSTNNK
+1082 YT
-1094 TNETK
+1094 
-1099 IIDNKSKWV
+1099 
-1108 KWIREQIQGNRLLY
+1108 G
-1122 VDRKR
+1122 
-1127 AIYNLGIGNKKATAL
+1127 
-1142 LESAGVQFSMEP
+1142 
-1154 TKGSSLLNI
+1154 
-1163 KIPDD
+1163 
-1168 RDLVNLREDNPG
+1168 
-1180 LYQTVEK
+1180 K

-1199 NLDKAIQL
+1199 NLAKAIKL

-1228 DITLLMPQ
+1228 NITLLMPQ

-1302 SSAEGEKRVE
+1302 SVAEGEKQVE

-1351 RIRKAFDALSKKY
+1351 RIRKAFDGLSKKY

-1551 QPKQNISDFIED
+1551 QTKQNISDFIED
-1563 MANNHYKWENT
+1563 MANHHYKWENT

-1786 GAEERFMQERFARG
+1786 GAEERFLQERFARG

-1838 RKAFFNNLEPINI
+1838 RKAFFNNLEPIKI

-2010 LLSKETIR
+2010 LLSQETIR

-2244 MGLSRTDG
+2244 MGLSTTDG

-2459 KFGHDEYGN
+2459 KFGRDEYGN
-2468 DRYIT
+2468 NRYIT

-2887 TYSATMLNRFI
+2887 TYSATMLNRYI

-2931 RYAMNRAIGKDD
+2931 RYAMNRAIGKED

-3014 QALTTASNR
+3014 QALITASNR

>member
-9 IKEAKEAAIYG
+9 IKELKEVGQYG
-20 TSLEGHQIPYSTS
+20 TTLEVKRIPYSTS
-33 PGWQENV
+33 PEWKEK
-40 QHYEGVPVEQVKRD
+40 EQ
-54 AEEIHRQQNNKA
+54 QA
-66 QQAQGISVLSGL
+66 QKQTQSAQGISVLSGL

-115 MAEALQLASLTGLT
+115 MAEALQLATLTGLT

-138 MYQDAQAEYGRAVR
+138 MYKDAQAEYGRAMR

-158 NGFSSE
+158 NGFSSD
-164 YIQQHY
+164 YIKQHY
-170 PELKT
+170 PELNT

-183 ALTHYKDV
+183 SLTHYKDI
-191 LNTRAIVNWATHP
+191 LDTRAIVNWATHP
-204 LQSAIETGKYIKN
+204 LDSAVENAHYIRN
-217 SWHNGEVNEEMSDV
+217 SWHNGSVNEEMSEV
-231 MFKAAQGEISDAEAQ
+231 MFRAAQGQISNAEAQ
-246 RQLAEL
+246 RQLDEL
-252 NKTKIDTGGSSSIV
+252 NKTKIDTGASSSIV
-266 GGTVE
+266 GGSVE
-271 QVSNMLNSMGR
+271 QFSNMVNSMGR
-282 AARTDIAPFA
+282 VAKTDIAPLV
-292 PMLNDLTVLAP
+292 PVLNDLTKLAP
-303 AAVASLGYMGTAAL
+303 AAVTSLGYMGTAAL
-317 AGAGVTGAVAGA
+317 AGAGVTGAVGSA
-329 PAFIATTAAA
+329 PAAIAATVAA

-347 IYDSTYRQ
+347 VYLSSYRQ
-355 QLGQNYW
+355 SVGQNYW
-362 SKINARGAD
+362 SKINARGTD
-371 GSPLYTHDT
+371 GQPLYTRD
-380 AVSEAKREAHL
+380 AALSEAKREATI
-391 QAAIETAFTFTA
+391 QAGIETAFTFTA
-403 FKPLAKMFGK
+403 LKPLTKMFGK
-413 EAALKIIENSVA
+413 EAALKIIENSLA

-468 ADETITGRNPHTFKE
+468 ADETITGRNPHTFKD

-509 GGVGTYHGLSHHQE
+509 GGVGTYHGLTHHQE
-523 FIQSKMAK
+523 FIQAKMAK

-558 KSKLNKEAPMQF
+558 NSKLNKEAPTQF

-602 LGELERSGL
+602 LGELEKSGL
-611 VTAEQVQ
+611 VTAEQIQ

-635 QTVQQD
+635 QTVQQE

-662 KEERTRLSTMVK
+662 KEERTRLSSVVK

-683 EKDAVQTIM
+683 EKDAVQSIM

-707 LQELFAGGVDRL
+707 LQELFAGGVDHL
-719 GDNTQEM
+719 GDNAQEM

-759 EWYSEAKKAYGHNPN
+759 EWYNEAKQAYGHKPT
-774 KRELYDIAH
+774 KRELYDVAH
-783 KEYVKELQDKSRASL
+783 KEYVKELQEQSRASL
-798 EEEKQQITQAMEDAS
+798 EEEKQQITQAMDDAS
-813 QSGDTDTYNTLQAQ
+813 QHGDTNTYNTLQAQ
-827 METVNQKLAEVDTNL
+827 LETVDKKLAEVDTNL
-842 HAVDT
+842 HAVDI

-857 IKNTLNTAGLKEDIM
+857 IKNTLNKAGLKEDIM

-877 SEDAYEKAY
+877 SKDSYEKAY
-886 KPTVETLM
+886 KPTVEALM

-930 ATIQTMEK
+930 ATIQATEEGPAHRTELHSPVNPDVKADTMVNVVDLTEYMPEEPMDRKAMTAKVKELFVDKLNEK
-938 GDSHANEFNQKS
+938 TADKKAIISLPSGRIRTKHVVNSSLFSTLNKPKNKNWKIKHQASLLALKELIQNSVLIESEENRKKDIKS
-950 RGWKLGKAAA
+950 YAYKYHHFYLPVKIKDKLYTVRIVG
-960 QKLEEDSI
+960 EELDGSK
-968 RWGKIV
+968 G
-974 DQIAQ
+974 A
-979 NKCTDKSLRIMTTPI
+979 TPI
-994 VYSLT
+994 DVKLYDVIIKNKAHPS
-999 NMRQIPMY
+999 QITAKRRLHAK
-1007 IDVSKIRKIFKDHPE
+1007 DVPLKITIAEMLRNVKDSNGQPYVNQDGTLAIRKDNDFYQK
-1022 ITYDILRRIPKEI
+1022 KE
-1035 ANPVMILKSAT
+1035 
-1046 VAGRQVIILNLKG
+1046 
-1059 TNGLNVIA
+1059 
-1067 PVQLDVQKGHIKVNI
+1067 
-1082 LNSIYTKSTNNK
+1082 YT
-1094 TNETK
+1094 
-1099 IIDNKSKWV
+1099 
-1108 KWIREQIQGNRLLY
+1108 G
-1122 VDRKR
+1122 
-1127 AIYNLGIGNKKATAL
+1127 
-1142 LESAGVQFSMEP
+1142 
-1154 TKGSSLLNI
+1154 
-1163 KIPDD
+1163 
-1168 RDLVNLREDNPG
+1168 
-1180 LYQTVEK
+1180 K
-1187 KDLIAYHNISQD
+1187 KDLIAYHNISQT

-1228 DITLLMPQ
+1228 TITLLMPQ

-1351 RIRKAFDALSKKY
+1351 RIRKAFDGLSKKY
-1364 KLDEMEVPPAEG
+1364 KLEDMEVPPAKG
-1376 STWEKDYNHL
+1376 SAWEKDYNQL
-1386 KEVMLEEMATPKQDN
+1386 KEVMLDEMATPKQDN
-1401 EPRFKVHRRER
+1401 EPRFKVRRRER
-1412 QKTEI
+1412 QKAEI
-1417 ESGEKFRQLVQEYV
+1417 ESGEKFRQLVQEYQ
-1431 SGHRQVMD
+1431 SGHGQVID
-1439 EETFKKQLKR
+1439 EETFQKQLKR

-1479 TGKEVTLDNIVEAM
+1479 TGKGVTLDNIVEAM
-1493 LGNLKNAQKSWA
+1493 LGNLKNAQRSWA

-1551 QPKQNISDFIED
+1551 QTKKNISDFIED
-1563 MANNHYKWENT
+1563 MANHHYKWENT
-1574 FDGYSDASQVLMGM
+1574 FEGYSDASQVLMGM

-1611 RAESIVKEIQAL
+1611 RADSIVKEIQAL

-1648 GTPKST
+1648 GTPKAT
-1654 IDYLKGQGIT
+1654 IDYLKGQGVT

-1672 EGERHAKTEKLAKQ
+1672 EGERHAKTEKLANQ
-1686 LNLYFQKGGK
+1686 LNLYFQKGGQ

-1772 EFQQMEQDIIDGKE
+1772 EFRQMEQDIIDGKE
-1786 GAEERFMQERFARG
+1786 GAEERFLQERFARG

-1838 RKAFFNNLEPINI
+1838 RKAFFNNLEPVKI

-1905 TIHEK
+1905 TIQEK
-1910 AMRKF
+1910 AMRTF

-1924 KGIDEITRQKKEQ
+1924 KGIDDITRQKKEQ
-1937 VMKDLIKKQKIYQV
+1937 VMRDLIKKQKIHQV

-1985 KQAGGSLEERAQA
+1985 KQAGGSLEKRAQA
-1998 AAEREKEKQVKS
+1998 AAEREKDKQIKS

-2067 YLDED
+2067 HLDED
-2072 IKRRLGVEGADSENN
+2072 IKRRLGVEGVDSENN

-2102 VARQQLDR
+2102 IARQQLDR
-2110 PMNEVRYEAESL
+2110 PMTEVRYEAESL

-2142 KAASM
+2142 KAASI

-2171 MAARIAQ
+2171 MAARMAQ
-2178 RNEDEVRTAIA
+2178 RNEDDVKAAIS
-2189 GKPGTFSLSYERQG
+2189 GKSGTFSMSYEREG
-2203 NDIHQ
+2203 DNIKQ

-2244 MGLSRTDG
+2244 MGLSRNDG

-2296 DSRLRELF
+2296 DQRLRELF
-2304 SADRPSDYR
+2304 SEDRPSDYR
-2313 KMNLSAFKGAV
+2313 KMSLSEFKGAV

-2331 KLGRRE
+2331 RLGRRE

-2352 FHKASEAITQ
+2352 FRKASEEITQ
-2362 EIAKKFGIETDAF
+2362 EVAKKFGIETDAF
-2375 NEKLRASV
+2375 NEKLRANV
-2383 KDELKAALTKITNA
+2383 KDELKTIATKFVNA

-2404 IQRLGKSAEQYLY
+2404 IRRLGKAAEQYLY

-2459 KFGHDEYGN
+2459 KFGRDEYGK

-2816 TDLLFSQ
+2816 TDLLFSL

-2835 SYIGSKLTA
+2835 SYIGSKLTT

-2903 AVDGHNY
+2903 AVDSHNY

-2915 DFLCLGLLVGS
+2915 DTLCLGLLVGS

-2931 RYAMNRAIGKDD
+2931 RYAMNRATGKDD

-2948 IINSVLTGNFVQGI
+2948 IVNSVLTGNFVQGI
-2962 VIVRDMVSGLVG
+2962 IIVRDMVSGLVG

-3014 QALTTASNR
+3014 QALTTATNR
-3023 VTRTPDTL
+3023 VTHTSDTL
-3031 TDALWATLRMA
+3031 TDAIWATIRMA
-3042 TGDTDATLSEYLA
+3042 TGDTDATLNEYLA

-3078 AEKEEQ
+3078 EEKEEQ
-3084 DVEEPEQE
+3084 EMD
-3092 ESDD
+3092 

>member
-9 IKEAKEAAIYG
+9 IKEAQEAAMYG
-20 TSLEGHQIPYSTS
+20 TPLEGHQIPYSTS

-54 AEEIHRQQNNKA
+54 AEEIHKKQNN
-66 QQAQGISVLSGL
+66 QAERTQGISVLSGL
-78 GKSISQAALSNPVFK
+78 GKSIAQAALSNPVFQ

-115 MAEALQLASLTGLT
+115 MSEALQLASLTGLT

-138 MYQDAQAEYGRAVR
+138 MYQDAQAEYGRAIR

-231 MFKAAQGEISDAEAQ
+231 MFRAAQGEISDAEAQ
-246 RQLAEL
+246 RQLTEL

-282 AARTDIAPFA
+282 AARTDIAPLA
-292 PMLNDLTVLAP
+292 PVLHDLTVLAP

-329 PAFIATTAAA
+329 PAAIATAAAA

-468 ADETITGRNPHTFKE
+468 ADETITGRNPHTFKD

-523 FIQSKMAK
+523 FIQAKMAK

-546 ANMVDRLLEARD
+546 ANMVDHLLEARD
-558 KSKLNKEAPMQF
+558 KSKLNKEAPTQF

-602 LGELERSGL
+602 LGELEKSGL

-635 QTVQQD
+635 QTVQQE
-641 TADTLKEYST
+641 TANTLKEYST

-662 KEERTRLSTMVK
+662 KEERTRLSSMVK

-683 EKDAVQTIM
+683 EKDAVQSIM

-746 DPKNPPE
+746 DPKNLPE

-759 EWYSEAKKAYGHNPN
+759 EWYNEAKKAYGHNPN
-774 KRELYDIAH
+774 KRELYDVAH
-783 KEYVKELQDKSRASL
+783 KEYVKELQDKSKASL
-798 EEEKQQITQAMEDAS
+798 EEEKQQIEKAMDDAS
-813 QSGDTDTYNTLQAQ
+813 QNGDTSTYNTLQKQ
-827 METVNQKLAEVDTNL
+827 MEAVNQKLAEVDTNL

-857 IKNTLNTAGLKEDIM
+857 IKNTLNKAGLKEDIM

-877 SEDAYEKAY
+877 SKDSYEKAY
-886 KPTVETLM
+886 KPTVEALM

-923 LPVENIV
+923 LPVENLV
-930 ATIQTMEK
+930 STIQVTNEGPEHRTELHSPVNPDVKADTLVTVVDLTKYFPDKPIDRKDMLKFVKKELVDKLMEITADKKAVISLPRSNKRAKHVANSSLFDILNNPWNKDWNQRHQASVRGIKELIRNSVLIETEPNRKSDKKSGIARYHHFYLPVKIKDKLYTVRIVGEELDDSK
-938 GDSHANEFNQKS
+938 GY
-950 RGWKLGKAAA
+950 
-960 QKLEEDSI
+960 
-968 RWGKIV
+968 
-974 DQIAQ
+974 
-979 NKCTDKSLRIMTTPI
+979 TPI
-994 VYSLT
+994 DVKLYDVIIKNKAHPLKKTTERRLSSKDAPL
-999 NMRQIPMY
+999 QITIAEMLMNVKDSNGQPY
-1007 IDVSKIRKIFKDHPE
+1007 VNQDGTLAIRKDNDFYQK
-1022 ITYDILRRIPKEI
+1022 KE
-1035 ANPVMILKSAT
+1035 
-1046 VAGRQVIILNLKG
+1046 
-1059 TNGLNVIA
+1059 
-1067 PVQLDVQKGHIKVNI
+1067 
-1082 LNSIYTKSTNNK
+1082 YT
-1094 TNETK
+1094 
-1099 IIDNKSKWV
+1099 
-1108 KWIREQIQGNRLLY
+1108 G
-1122 VDRKR
+1122 
-1127 AIYNLGIGNKKATAL
+1127 
-1142 LESAGVQFSMEP
+1142 
-1154 TKGSSLLNI
+1154 
-1163 KIPDD
+1163 
-1168 RDLVNLREDNPG
+1168 
-1180 LYQTVEK
+1180 K
-1187 KDLIAYHNISQD
+1187 KDLIAYHNISQT

-1228 DITLLMPQ
+1228 NITLLMPQ

-1257 GMVRAPKKKKLTDY
+1257 GMVRAPKKKKLTEY
-1271 ISKTILPLQ
+1271 IHNTILPLQ

-1321 YLYLKSIGKEPKITR
+1321 YLYLKSIGKEPEIKR
-1336 KTAGFGTYSEFTIYP
+1336 KTAGFGKYSEFTIYP
-1351 RIRKAFDALSKKY
+1351 SIRKAFDGLSKKY
-1364 KLDEMEVPPAEG
+1364 KLEDMEVPPAKG
-1376 STWEKDYNHL
+1376 SAWEKDYNQL
-1386 KEVMLEEMATPKQDN
+1386 KEVMLDEMATPKQDN
-1401 EPRFKVHRRER
+1401 EPRFKVRRRER
-1412 QKTEI
+1412 QKAEI
-1417 ESGEKFRQLVQEYV
+1417 ESGEKFRQLVQEYQ
-1431 SGHRQVMD
+1431 SGHGQVID
-1439 EETFKKQLKR
+1439 EEIFQKQLKR

-1470 MLENPVIES
+1470 MLENPVIEA

-1519 ITSMEDMH
+1519 IASMEDMH
-1527 KTADEKIDPASS
+1527 KTANEKIDPASS

-1551 QPKQNISDFIED
+1551 QTKKNISDFIED
-1563 MANNHYKWENT
+1563 MANHHYKWENT
-1574 FDGYSDASQVLMGM
+1574 FDGYSDAAQVLMGM
-1588 FEGKSFSTLC
+1588 FEGKSFTSLC
-1598 REHDFKNI
+1598 REHDFRNI

-1648 GTPKST
+1648 GTPKAT

-1664 VRRYNPAN
+1664 VRRYNPAH
-1672 EGERHAKTEKLAKQ
+1672 EGERHAKMERLAQQ
-1686 LNLYFQKGGK
+1686 LNLYFQTGGR
-1696 YKGGYSPESN
+1696 YKGGYSPEAN
-1706 AIHLFAAADQS
+1706 TIHLFAAADQS

-1723 AHFYLTTLLN
+1723 AHFYLSTLLN
-1733 LEQAGVKNKQLMSDL
+1733 LEQAGVKNKQLISDL

-1772 EFQQMEQDIIDGKE
+1772 EFQKMEQDIIDGKE
-1786 GAEERFMQERFARG
+1786 GAEERFLQERFARG

-1838 RKAFFNNLEPINI
+1838 RKTFFNNMEPIKI

-1924 KGIDEITRQKKEQ
+1924 KGIDDITRQKKEQ
-1937 VMKDLIKKQKIYQV
+1937 VMRDLIKKQKIYQV

-1971 EQGFPDRK
+1971 EQGLTDRK

-1985 KQAGGSLEERAQA
+1985 KQAGGSLEKRAQA
-1998 AAEREKEKQVKS
+1998 AADREKEKQVKS

-2067 YLDED
+2067 HLDED
-2072 IKRRLGVEGADSENN
+2072 IKRRLGVEGVDRENN
-2087 LSLKDKLAETVENLK
+2087 LSLKDKLEETVENLK
-2102 VARQQLDR
+2102 IARQQLDR
-2110 PMNEVRYEAESL
+2110 PMTEVRYEAESL

-2235 YFIQHLAYQ
+2235 YFIQHLTYQ
-2244 MGLSRTDG
+2244 MGLSKTDG

-2383 KDELKAALTKITNA
+2383 KDELKTALTKITNA

-2459 KFGHDEYGN
+2459 KFGRDEYGN

-2501 GPVLQVLDKELSA
+2501 GPVLQELDKELSA
-2514 KDIRFVQAVW
+2514 KDIRFIQAVW
-2524 DHINSYWADLN
+2524 DHINRYWADLN

-2835 SYIGSKLTA
+2835 SYIGSNLTA

-2903 AVDGHNY
+2903 AVDSHNY

-2915 DFLCLGLLVGS
+2915 DTLCLGLLVGS

-2931 RYAMNRAIGKDD
+2931 RYAMNRATGKDD

-2948 IINSVLTGNFVQGI
+2948 IVNSILTGNFVQGI

-3023 VTRTPDTL
+3023 VSHTPDTL

-3078 AEKEEQ
+3078 AKKEEQ
-3084 DVEEPEQE
+3084 DIEEPEQE